1 MPRQPGLKST
11 VLRDTSVVHYN
22 PDKVSY
28 QAISGADRAGTLNEL
43 GGMGP
48 VTREQAIG
56 RVAASGGREK
66 PVAVTERDQAGNEM
80 KGVVGTDQTAPAQVA
95 ALEANKAAPENTVH
109 IEPVNKVLQDRSVQT
124 PLSIVG
130 ETQAQGAREAE
141 VQRGMAE
148 AQAREEPPKKGG
160 HRTKG
165 EIAALKANNI
175 AAQKILDKYPQTQQ
189 DWRAVD
195 PTKPGGLGARTIAL
209 ERLQNMVNE
218 ANKPKAEG
226 GVNIAGEFNPVDNP
240 AHSRGAAVLALR
252 EANDF
257 LKRANKAS
265 SEDWTGHM
273 IREGQLR
280 RGQMD
285 EVMAT
290 RKREAEEA
298 LARQGIG
305 PRAGEVS
312 LDQDQASQEDI
323 AKYR

>member
-1 MPRQPGLKST
+1 
-11 VLRDTSVVHYN
+11 
-22 PDKVSY
+22 
-28 QAISGADRAGTLNEL
+28 
-43 GGMGP
+43 MGP

-95 ALEANKAAPENTVH
+95 ALEANKAAPENTIH

-195 PTKPGGLGARTIAL
+195 RTKPGGSGARTIAL
-209 ERLQNMVNE
+209 ERCR
-218 ANKPKAEG
+218 
-226 GVNIAGEFNPVDNP
+226 I
-240 AHSRGAAVLALR
+240 
-252 EANDF
+252 
-257 LKRANKAS
+257 
-265 SEDWTGHM
+265 W
-273 IREGQLR
+273 
-280 RGQMD
+280 
-285 EVMAT
+285 
-290 RKREAEEA
+290 
-298 LARQGIG
+298 
-305 PRAGEVS
+305 
-312 LDQDQASQEDI
+312 
-323 AKYR
+323 